1 MGPYSTALA
10 LLVCGLAAA
19 HAGVPA
25 RRVPREALG
34 SWGGIEPFIVNG
46 TKANIEEVPYQLSME
61 QFFMHVCGASI
72 VSENYAVSAAH
83 CVQGVSTWMV
93 RVRAGSTWTFLGNWM
108 GTTSGIKNIWYHS
121 SFTMS
126 LMDHDVSVLELKKTL
141 KFGPTIQP
149 IALPGAGEELAQGAT
164 GLVSG
169 WGTLSEGA
177 LLTAYHLR
185 KLEIPL
191 WTKDECTKLY
201 KSPMTPVTDTMLCGG
216 NFEGDS
222 CQGDSGGPL
231 VSGGKLVGIVS
242 WGEGCNEAGKPGIY
256 SKVSSNDIRSFIKQH
271 ANL

>member
-10 LLVCGLAAA
+10 LLVCGLAAV
-19 HAGVPA
+19 HAAVPG

-34 SWGGIEPFIVNG
+34 NLRGIDPFIVNG
-46 TKANIEEVPYQLSME
+46 TKCNIKEVPYQLSME
-61 QFFMHVCGASI
+61 QLFMHVCGASI
-72 VSENYAVSAAH
+72 VSEKYAVSAAH
-83 CVQGVSTWMV
+83 CVMGVPSWLI

-108 GTTSGIKNIWYHS
+108 GKTSGIKNVWYHS
-121 SFTMS
+121 NFTMTK
-126 LMDHDVSVLELKKTL
+126 LDHDVSVLELKKSL
-141 KFGPTIQP
+141 KFGTTIQP
-149 IALPGAGEELAQGAT
+149 IALPAVGEELAQGAT
-164 GLVSG
+164 GVVSG

-177 LLTAYHLR
+177 LLTAFHLR

-191 WTKDECTKLY
+191 WTMDECTELY
-201 KSPMTPVTDTMLCGG
+201 RKPAYPLTENMLCGG
-216 NFEGDS
+216 DYEGDA

-256 SKVSSNDIRSFIKQH
+256 TKVSANDIRSFIKQH